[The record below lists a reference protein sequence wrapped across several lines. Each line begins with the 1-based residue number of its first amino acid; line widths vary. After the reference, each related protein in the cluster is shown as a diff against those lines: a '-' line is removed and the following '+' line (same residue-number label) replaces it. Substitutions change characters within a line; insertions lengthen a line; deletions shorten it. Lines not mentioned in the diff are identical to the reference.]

1 MLASGC
7 IRRIFLLF
15 VILLLFL
22 FLSSS
27 CTCQQ
32 WCSNLTS
39 RKTFCQNVR
48 HFLYR
53 FSHALSIAFLS
64 LFLILSSFPFSL
76 RRFTALWSLHSP
88 SNFASQTSQ
97 FFSFSLFPLFFFLLL
112 FNFSFSFISLSHL
125 SRSAV
130 LLVKHG
136 QLSDIPGGSRAG
148 LKTSRRRRNITRK
161 PLWST

>member
-1 MLASGC
+1 MLFCFYFFSFPPVA
-7 IRRIFLLF
+7 R
-15 VILLLFL
+15 V
-22 FLSSS
+22 
-27 CTCQQ
+27 
-32 WCSNLTS
+32 SNGARTS
-39 RKTFCQNVR
+39 PREKPFAKMFATFCIDSLT
-48 HFLYR
+48 LY
-53 FSHALSIAFLS
+53 LSPFFHS
-64 LFLILSSFPFSL
+64 FFPFSL

-161 PLWST
+161 PL

>member
-97 FFSFSLFPLFFFLLL
+97 FFSFLLMWQALCNRFAGFSPIFAETKQNCEASLKPLPL
-112 FNFSFSFISLSHL
+112 
-125 SRSAV
+125 V
-130 LLVKHG
+130 LNYTL
-136 QLSDIPGGSRAG
+136 
-148 LKTSRRRRNITRK
+148 LKTGNSNQ
-161 PLWST
+161 